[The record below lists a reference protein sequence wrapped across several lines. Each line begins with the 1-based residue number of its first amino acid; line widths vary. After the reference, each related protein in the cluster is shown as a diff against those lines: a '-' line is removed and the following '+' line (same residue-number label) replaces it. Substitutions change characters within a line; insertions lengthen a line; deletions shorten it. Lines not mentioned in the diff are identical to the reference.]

1 LLRNKRKELVMQ
13 LENKVALV
21 TGGNSGIGLGTAR
34 RLVEEGAFVYITGR
48 RKQAL
53 DKAVKE
59 LGAKAR
65 AIQADVTKKADME
78 RVAAT
83 IRDEQGKLDI
93 VFANAGGGG
102 FIPLE
107 EITEED
113 FNRSFDVDVKGVL
126 FTVQTALPLMGKGS
140 SIVINTSIT
149 SFMAIP
155 AFSIYAACKAALASF
170 TRSWANELRDRG
182 IRVNAVAPGVVP
194 TEGYGKDM
202 GWDEEHVRGYVKRV
216 TKEIPVGRVGTV
228 ADIGNAVIYLSSDA
242 GSFINGFELTVDGGM
257 TQVYQGRN
265 GAE

>member
-1 LLRNKRKELVMQ
+1 MQQRMEPVMQ
-13 LENKVALV
+13 LHNKITLI
-21 TGGNSGIGLGTAR
+21 TGGNSGIGLGSAR

-48 RKQAL
+48 RKEAL
-53 DKAVKE
+53 DKAVQE
-59 LGAKAR
+59 IGSYAR

-83 IRDEQGKLDI
+83 IRQEKGKLDI

-113 FNRSFDVDVKGVL
+113 FDRNFDVDVKGVL
-126 FTVQTALPLMGKGS
+126 FTVQTALPLMGKGG

-155 AFSIYAACKAALASF
+155 AFNIYAACKAALASL
-170 TRSWANELRDRG
+170 TKSWANELRDRG
-182 IRVNAVAPGVVP
+182 IRVNAIAPGVVP

-202 GWDEEHVRGYVKRV
+202 GWNENHGSGYVERV

-228 ADIGNAVIYLSSDA
+228 QDIGNAVIYLSSEA

-257 TQVYQGRN
+257 TQIYQGRN